1 MLRIDLPSTFMMSFY
16 RVALTAGTPNLCRP
30 IANRAAAPQLAS
42 TADMP
47 QIRRATF
54 REAPVAA
61 IDYEA
66 EYNNRARVPEHPQIF
81 ARWTY
86 EAELYRAE
94 MLKADRAEL
103 GLTYGGT
110 PRQSVD
116 LFLAAGHDNAP
127 LAIFIHGGWWR
138 SLEPSTFSQ
147 MARGPNG
154 RGISVA
160 VVGYDLCPNV
170 TIADILE
177 QMRRMCAF
185 LWQRFGQRMMVYG
198 HSAGGHLAAALLA
211 TDWRTLYPKAPAD
224 LVPAAY
230 SISGVFDLTPLLA
243 TSVNQ
248 DLRLDPAQ
256 ARQLSPRFWPVAAG
270 RIFDAVVG
278 GLESGEFKRQ
288 SSTIA
293 QAWQQTGAQTRY
305 EEVAGTNHF
314 TVIDPLSDPQ
324 SAMAAR
330 VADLAKAVGP

>member
-1 MLRIDLPSTFMMSFY
+1 M
-16 RVALTAGTPNLCRP
+16 
-30 IANRAAAPQLAS
+30 RARSPPQLAS
-42 TADMP
+42 AEDMP
-47 QIRRATF
+47 QICRAI
-54 REAPVAA
+54 RMEAQVAA
-61 IDYEA
+61 IDYEV
-66 EYNNRARVPEHPQIF
+66 EYNNRARVPEHPEIF

-94 MLKADRAEL
+94 MLKNGRAEL
-103 GLTYGGT
+103 GLTYGST
-110 PRQSVD
+110 PRQTID
-116 LFLAAGHDNAP
+116 LFLAQGHENAP

-138 SLEPSTFSQ
+138 SLEPSMFSQ

-170 TIADILE
+170 TIADIVE

-185 LWQRFGQRMMVYG
+185 LFQRFGRRMTVYG

-230 SISGVFDLTPLLA
+230 SISGVFDLTPLIE

-248 DLRLDPAQ
+248 DLRLDPTQ
-256 ARQLSPRFWPVAAG
+256 ARKLSPLFWPVAAG
-270 RIFDAVVG
+270 RIFDAVAG
-278 GLESGEFKRQ
+278 GLESSEFKRQ
-288 SSTIA
+288 SRTVAQTWQKAGA
-293 QAWQQTGAQTRY
+293 QARY

-324 SAMAAR
+324 STMASR
-330 VADLAKAVGP
+330 VADLAKIAGA